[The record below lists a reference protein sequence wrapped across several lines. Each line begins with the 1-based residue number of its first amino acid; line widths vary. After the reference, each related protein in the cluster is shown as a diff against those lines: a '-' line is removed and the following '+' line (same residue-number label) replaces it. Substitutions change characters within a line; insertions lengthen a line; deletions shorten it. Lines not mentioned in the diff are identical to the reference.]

1 MARQLKEGI
10 AALQATTSA
19 ALGIL
24 ALASGIYTYIGVR
37 GLLDGTGGI
46 TALAAI
52 AYSAA
57 VSVGIYV
64 FWTYVL
70 RFFPLLRAPAARM
83 QMVLAILLGSA
94 AIVAMSSWLNA
105 AALAGSAAV
114 EQHLAE
120 TVEDYQEALERSQEQ
135 ALAALGLLPDIRIAA
150 ANFENLAEQERGQGA
165 LTGTSGSGTVVQLL
179 LQMSSQLRELEA
191 QIVSSR
197 ADVESLFGQ
206 GSQHLREMRELVAQP
221 GPVEAR
227 SIEFAEE
234 AVQVAGLVT
243 QLKQSSIAPAVLRAA
258 EDLARSYVAPAL
270 DGGSAALRAQ
280 QQRVVENVRETIQQQ
295 SRALAAGAQQVLA
308 TPAVELPR
316 FTPIST
322 AEAVLLYAGD
332 FVPSWAG
339 AIAIDLL
346 PGVIVM
352 ILVVVQGAI
361 RREEEPFAAEDIIT
375 LREMQAAMLALKRI
389 EAVQAGM
396 RPAMAAESPE
406 GAPAGGAADAAPGT
420 PEAAAA
426 GDEPGRRGP
435 KAVA

>member
-1 MARQLKEGI
+1 M
-10 AALQATTSA
+10 
-19 ALGIL
+19 
-24 ALASGIYTYIGVR
+24 
-37 GLLDGTGGI
+37 
-46 TALAAI
+46 
-52 AYSAA
+52 
-57 VSVGIYV
+57 SVGIYV

-70 RFFPLLRAPAARM
+70 RFFPLLKSQAARM
-83 QMVLAILLGSA
+83 QMVMAILLGSA

-120 TVEDYQEALERSQEQ
+120 TVEDYQEALGRTHEQ

-179 LQMSSQLRELEA
+179 TQMSSQLRELEG

-206 GSQHLREMRELVAQP
+206 GTQHLRRMRELVAQP
-221 GPVEAR
+221 GPVEER

-234 AVQVAGLVT
+234 AVQVAGLIT

-258 EDLARSYVAPAL
+258 EDLARSYVAPAP

-280 QQRVVENVRETIQQQ
+280 QARVVENVRETIQQQ
-295 SRALAAGAQQVLA
+295 SSALAAGAEQVLA
-308 TPAVELPR
+308 APPVALPR

-352 ILVVVQGAI
+352 ILFIVQASI
-361 RREEEPFAAEDIIT
+361 RREEDPLAAEDTIT

-389 EAVQAGM
+389 EAVQAEMPAGPAAATAAEQGE
-396 RPAMAAESPE
+396 RPAEKDE
-406 GAPAGGAADAAPGT
+406 G
-420 PEAAAA
+420 
-426 GDEPGRRGP
+426 GRRGP
-435 KAVA
+435 MAVA

>member
-1 MARQLKEGI
+1 MAHQLKEGI
-10 AALQATTSA
+10 TALQATTAA
-19 ALGIL
+19 ALAIL

-37 GLLDGTGGI
+37 GLLDGTGGLA
-46 TALAAI
+46 ALAAI

-64 FWTYVL
+64 FWTYIL
-70 RFFPLLRAPAARM
+70 RFFPLLRSPAARV
-83 QMVLAILLGSA
+83 QMVFAMAVGSL

-120 TVEDYQEALERSQEQ
+120 TVEDYQQALGGTHEQ

-150 ANFENLAEQERGQGA
+150 GNFENLAEQERGQGA

-179 LQMSSQLRELEA
+179 TQMSSQLRELQQ
-191 QIVSSR
+191 QIEGSR
-197 ADVESLFGQ
+197 EEVESLFGQ
-206 GSQHLREMRELVAQP
+206 GTAHLSRMRELVAQP
-221 GPVEAR
+221 GAVEER
-227 SIEFAEE
+227 SVRFSEE
-234 AVQVAGLVT
+234 AVQVAGLIS
-243 QLKQSSIAPAVLRAA
+243 QMKQVSVAPAVLRAA
-258 EDLARSYVAPAL
+258 EDLARSYVAPAP

-280 QQRVVENVRETIQQQ
+280 QERVVENVRVTLQQQ
-295 SRALAAGAQQVLA
+295 SAALAAAAQQVLA
-308 TPAVELPR
+308 SPDVPLPR

-352 ILVVVQGAI
+352 ILFVVQAAI
-361 RREEEPFAAEDIIT
+361 RREEEPLAVEDTIT

-389 EAVQAGM
+389 EVVQAEM
-396 RPAMAAESPE
+396 QPAAA
-406 GAPAGGAADAAPGT
+406 AAAADAR
-420 PEAAAA
+420 PE
-426 GDEPGRRGP
+426 EPGKRGP
-435 KAVA
+435 KVVA

>member
-19 ALGIL
+19 ALAIL

-64 FWTYVL
+64 FWTYLL
-70 RFFPLLRAPAARM
+70 RFFPLLRSRTARL
-83 QMVLAILLGSA
+83 QMLGAMAIGSA

-114 EQHLAE
+114 EQHLAQ
-120 TVEDYQEALERSQEQ
+120 TVEEYQQALGAAHEQ

-179 LQMSSQLRELEA
+179 AQMGAHLRELEQ
-191 QIVSSR
+191 QIEGSR
-197 ADVESLFGQ
+197 AEVESLFGQ
-206 GSQHLREMRELVAQP
+206 GSRHLTRMRELVAQP
-221 GPVEAR
+221 GSVEQR
-227 SIEFAEE
+227 SVEFSEE
-234 AVQVAGLVT
+234 AVQVAGLIS
-243 QLKQSSIAPAVLRAA
+243 QMKQVSVAPAVLRAA
-258 EDLARSYVAPAL
+258 EDLARSYVAPAP

-280 QQRVVENVRETIQQQ
+280 QLQVVENVRETLQQQ
-295 SRALAAGAQQVLA
+295 SAALAAAAQQVLSS
-308 TPAVELPR
+308 PEVVLPR

-332 FVPSWAG
+332 FIPSWAG

-346 PGVIVM
+346 PGVIVL
-352 ILVVVQGAI
+352 ILFVVQSAI
-361 RREEEPFAAEDIIT
+361 RSEEAPLAAEDTIT
-375 LREMQAAMLALKRI
+375 LRDMQAAMLALKRI
-389 EAVQAGM
+389 EATQAEM
-396 RPAMAAESPE
+396 QPPPVPPE
-406 GAPAGGAADAAPGT
+406 PRGDAADREAPPGRD
-420 PEAAAA
+420 ESRS
-426 GDEPGRRGP
+426 DEPARRGP
-435 KAVA
+435 KVVA